1 MSQQCSRQWLIFD
14 HSPAQQKILNCFHKR
29 INLPLG
35 HKHIKQISYTMGIKK
50 MFMKKDPTEQEIRED
65 LNRVGITTKSGNT
78 REEKFGAFKNYAQ
91 ERAQMRPAMAPSNP
105 YAQLQNKDPAQNP
118 YASNGNSS
126 SGASVDLKQGS
137 NGGRSSSPY
146 QSQTRSGAGS
156 NPYGNSTRYGE
167 HSQVASD
174 PYSAPSRRQAPSS
187 QAQAQA
193 PVQARGQDPYSRP
206 TSRQPVAASSQRGQA
221 NSNGG
226 DASNRVSRMST
237 RQSTADT
244 ESLDLNAISS
254 HQMFQNSKPIRK
266 QAFDSEELD
275 LNEEFNEEEDLNL
288 NLDIPEEEQVNSE
301 DEEVEAIKQDI
312 RFVKQESVQSTR
324 NTLRMAQ
331 EADASGT
338 NTLGM
343 LGSQSERLYNAEQ
356 NLLLADTQTQIA
368 DEKVKELRRLNRSIF
383 IPAYGNPFNKKSRLR
398 QQEENIKNRKMQEK
412 YLRETNRQNM
422 YESEQRLKQGIMN
435 NATDNDVHHKYQ
447 NEKYLQQAQRYQFE
461 NDSEDDEAEKEIA
474 SNLDQIGSYAKK
486 LHGIA
491 NTMGKEVDSQNVRL
505 RKIEEDADKLDINVH
520 MNSTRL
526 SNIR

>member
-1 MSQQCSRQWLIFD
+1 
-14 HSPAQQKILNCFHKR
+14 
-29 INLPLG
+29 
-35 HKHIKQISYTMGIKK
+35 MGIKK

-105 YAQLQNKDPAQNP
+105 YAKLQNNDPAQNP
-118 YASNGNSS
+118 YANNGNNS
-126 SGASVDLKQGS
+126 SGASVQSKQANS
-137 NGGRSSSPY
+137 GGRSSSPY
-146 QSQTRSGAGS
+146 QSQARVGADS
-156 NPYGNSTRYGE
+156 NPYGSSTRNGQ
-167 HSQVASD
+167 SPASD
-174 PYSAPSRRQAPSS
+174 PYSAPSRRQAP
-187 QAQAQA
+187 QTD
-193 PVQARGQDPYSRP
+193 GQDPYSRP
-206 TSRQPVAASSQRGQA
+206 TSRRPETASQRGQA
-221 NSNGG
+221 SAVGG
-226 DASNRVSRMST
+226 DTSTRVSRMST
-237 RQSTADT
+237 RQSAADT

-254 HQMFQNSKPIRK
+254 HQMFQNNKPIKK

-275 LNEEFNEEEDLNL
+275 LNEEFNEEGDLDL

-461 NDSEDDEAEKEIA
+461 NDSEDDEVEKEIA
-474 SNLDQIGSYAKK
+474 GNLDQIGSYAKK